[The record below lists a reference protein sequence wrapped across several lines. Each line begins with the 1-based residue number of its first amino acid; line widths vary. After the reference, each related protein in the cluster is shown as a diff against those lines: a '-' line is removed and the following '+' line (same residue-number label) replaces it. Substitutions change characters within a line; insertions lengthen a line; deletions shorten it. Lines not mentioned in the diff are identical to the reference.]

1 MKYLALILF
10 CCFAFNG
17 FSQCDYSSG
26 RFAVASEKKLLYG
39 ILPDYR
45 DIQDSLFLDIYY
57 PIGSPELQKPLV
69 IWAFGGGFFQGAR
82 EDFATVCSDLA
93 SRGIVSATIDYRI
106 GFDGPYP
113 TLGPPFSYDVAEI
126 IRAGY
131 RGATDMKGAIRFLKA
146 KSNQYGIDL
155 DRVWIGG
162 ASAGSIVALNAA
174 FLDLASEKPKETGAI
189 SPIGTKVRSDLGP
202 IEGVLNQNGYD
213 SKIQGVFNI
222 FGALLDTNAINTDN
236 KIAVFSYHQI
246 QDPVVPCDAR
256 PPYYNYT
263 FISNNYPVAY
273 GTCVITERLKNIG
286 MDPLYYETWIYQ
298 GNQHATH
305 DNEAV
310 IDFLLQQAKP
320 FFCKTIT
327 NSNTTS
333 SQTLD
338 AVYIVPN
345 LVSEYFEIKNAPDE
359 FGYTLFNAAGQI
371 LKQVNRTTNRLIHV
385 SNFESGVYF
394 MAIQNGSSQK
404 TLRWIKY

>member
-1 MKYLALILF
+1 MKYLAVFLLMGL
-10 CCFAFNG
+10 AFQG
-17 FSQCDYSSG
+17 FSQCDYTKG

-69 IWAFGGGFFQGAR
+69 IWAFGGGFFQGTR
-82 EDFATVCSDLA
+82 EDFASVCSDLA
-93 SRGIVSATIDYRI
+93 SRGIISATIDYRL

-113 TLGPPFSYDVAEI
+113 TLGPPFSYDAAEI

-146 KSNQYGIDL
+146 KNSQYGIDL
-155 DRVWIGG
+155 NRIWIGG

-174 FLDLASEKPKETGAI
+174 FLDLESEKPKEVGNI
-189 SPIGTKVRSDLGP
+189 SPIGTKSRNDLGP

-222 FGALLDTNAINTDN
+222 FGALLDTIAINTDN
-236 KIAVFSYHQI
+236 KIAVFSYHQT

-263 FISNNYPVAY
+263 FISNNYPIAY

-286 MDPLYYETWIYQ
+286 MDPLYYESWIYQ

-305 DNEAV
+305 DNDAV
-310 IDFLLQQAKP
+310 IDFFLQQAKP
-320 FFCKTIT
+320 FLCKTIT
-327 NSNTTS
+327 NSSNHGLNTLAS
-333 SQTLD
+333 VYLSPTLASD
-338 AVYIVPN
+338 
-345 LVSEYFEIKNAPDE
+345 YFVVKNAPESFD
-359 FGYTLFNAAGQI
+359 YTIYNASGQMIMNVNKNTNPYISTNTFEAG
-371 LKQVNRTTNRLIHV
+371 L
-385 SNFESGVYF
+385 YF
-394 MAIQNGSSQK
+394 VEIQSGSSRK
-404 TLRWIKY
+404 TLRWIK

>member
-1 MKYLALILF
+1 MKYLALILLLVIS
-10 CCFAFNG
+10 FNG
-17 FSQCDYSSG
+17 FSQCDYTSG
-26 RFAVASEKKLLYG
+26 RFAVASDKKLLYG

-69 IWAFGGGFFQGAR
+69 IWAFGGGFFQGNR
-82 EDFATVCSDLA
+82 EDFAAVCSDLA

-146 KSNQYGIDL
+146 KNNQYGIDL

-174 FLDLASEKPKETGAI
+174 FLDLESEKPKETGNI
-189 SPIGTKVRSDLGP
+189 TPIGTKARNDLGP
-202 IEGVLNQNGYD
+202 VEGVLNQNGYD

-222 FGALLDTNAINTDN
+222 FGAVLDTNAINVDN

-263 FISNNYPVAY
+263 FISNNYPIAY

-310 IDFLLQQAKP
+310 IDFFLQQAKP

-327 NSNTTS
+327 NSDGTS
-333 SQTLD
+333 NQTL
-338 AVYIVPN
+338 ASVYIIPN
-345 LVSEYFEIKNAPDE
+345 LVSEYFEIKNAPDQ

-371 LKQVNRTTNRLIHV
+371 LKQINRTTFPLIQV

-394 MAIQNGSSQK
+394 VTIQSGTERK